1 LSKARGF
8 LPSEKEAI
16 IEIESQK
23 EHKWLLIDGESRG
36 ESRGEIGGCRHINP
50 KGAGVQYGRTETV
63 GRARSSE

>member
-16 IEIESQK
+16 IDIESQK
-23 EHKWLLIDGESRG
+23 EHKWLLIDGESKA
-36 ESRGEIGGCRHINP
+36 EIGGSRHINP
-50 KGAGVQYGRTETV
+50 KGGGVQYGRTETV